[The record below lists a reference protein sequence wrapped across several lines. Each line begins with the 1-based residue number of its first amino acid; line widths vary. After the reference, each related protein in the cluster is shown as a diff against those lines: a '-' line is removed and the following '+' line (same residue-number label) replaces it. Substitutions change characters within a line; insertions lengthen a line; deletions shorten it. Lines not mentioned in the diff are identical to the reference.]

1 MEREVKR
8 LKDIDLEEER
18 ENELIYYEKY
28 VWMKE

>member
-8 LKDIDLEEER
+8 LKDIDLDEER